1 MPEYIVKQ
9 GDCLSSIAA
18 KNGISW
24 DKIWNHPKN
33 AKLKQKRQDPNV
45 LYPGDIVFVPDKEDK
60 EESGTTEQ
68 RHRFKA
74 KGAMAKIKIRL
85 TIDDEPRAN
94 EPYKLEIEGQT
105 KEGTTD
111 GDGYLEEKIPAKAK
125 RGKLIV
131 GKGNDQDIYE
141 FQLGTIDPI
150 DTDEGVKCR
159 LFNLGYAIKQDLSL
173 AIREFQQREGLKVTG
188 VADEATRNRLK
199 EKFGQ

>member
-1 MPEYIVKQ
+1 MPEYKVKQ

-18 KNGISW
+18 QYGMSW

-33 AKLKQKRQDPNV
+33 AKLKQQRQDPNV
-45 LYPGDIVFVPDKEDK
+45 LYTGDVVFVPDKEDK
-60 EESGTTEQ
+60 EESGATEQ
-68 RHRFKA
+68 KHRFKA

-94 EPYKLEIEGQT
+94 TPYKLEIDGQT
-105 KEGTTD
+105 KEGATD

-125 RGKLIV
+125 SGRLIV
-131 GKGNDQDIYE
+131 GEGNTEDIYE

-150 DTDEGVKCR
+150 DTDEGIKCR
-159 LFNLGYAIKQDLSL
+159 LFNLGYAIKEDLSI
-173 AIREFQQREGLKVTG
+173 AIREFQQKEGLNITG
-188 VADEATRNRLK
+188 IADEITRNRLK